1 MKVARSIKRL
11 PEWLRSFVP
20 GNALRVMALGALV
33 AVAVPASGARAEPPP
48 LAGSPEAWLEGAE
61 RMLRANTGRLLVLV
75 SGNGATTVYAV
86 IHAPLAA
93 VWIFAAPLP
102 ATEVLALGKI
112 SGRLVG
118 TGAFITITWDDGSL
132 NTLVW
137 PDALPDLAL
146 AAGSS
151 AGMHPLAAF
160 HDRLLANP
168 LAGAFFGLPAGSR
181 FGAGGLVA
189 VLHQSPD
196 KRGVPLPV
204 KMVSQLTQTWHSQV
218 RSFC

>member
-11 PEWLRSFVP
+11 PEWLRSFVG

-61 RMLRANTGRLLVLV
+61 RILRANTGRLLVLV

-93 VWIFAAPLP
+93 VWIFGAPPP

-118 TGAFITITWDDGSL
+118 TGAFITITGTMGS
-132 NTLVW
+132 TRW
-137 PDALPDLAL
+137 SGPTMAR
-146 AAGSS
+146 GSS
-151 AGMHPLAAF
+151 A
-160 HDRLLANP
+160 NIVCW
-168 LAGAFFGLPAGSR
+168 S
-181 FGAGGLVA
+181 
-189 VLHQSPD
+189 SPD
-196 KRGVPLPV
+196 R
-204 KMVSQLTQTWHSQV
+204 MVAMRCGAEPRSGARAATFIATPCCAPTDWTAAV
-218 RSFC
+218 RRHWMTNTHAAAAA

>member
-1 MKVARSIKRL
+1 MMVGRSIKRL

-20 GNALRVMALGALV
+20 GNGLRVMALGALV

-93 VWIFAAPLP
+93 VWIFAAPPP
-102 ATEVLALGKI
+102 ATEVLASGKI
-112 SGRLVG
+112 SGRLAD
-118 TGAFITITWDDGSL
+118 TGGFITITWDDGSL

-137 PDALPDLAL
+137 PDALPVACWPILWPA
-146 AAGSS
+146 
-151 AGMHPLAAF
+151 
-160 HDRLLANP
+160 R
-168 LAGAFFGLPAGSR
+168 FGLPAGSR
-181 FGAGGLVA
+181 FEAGGLVH
-189 VLHQSPD
+189 LPD
-196 KRGVPLPV
+196 ATAAR
-204 KMVSQLTQTWHSQV
+204 
-218 RSFC
+218 RRD